1 MALKN
6 LALGAFALALVGF
19 GTVSHAEETYR
30 QDTVTQDTYTTK
42 TVTPDA
48 TMSAPLPNT
57 EASHVRVA
65 PVLGTSSF
73 ANSSSVKTD
82 RFGDGFSAG
91 ILADIGEHDW
101 NFETGVL
108 TLSSNTNRSGN
119 TASVRVNTW
128 GIPLLAKL
136 NLSGHPHETVF
147 LKAGAM
153 PFLASGQD
161 VSDFNVLGVGGIG
174 ANIPVG
180 HTTSILLDATYNRL
194 FNQSGDLTNYQGIAL
209 LAGLSFNI

>member
-6 LALGAFALALVGF
+6 LALAALAFSLGGF
-19 GTVSHAEETYR
+19 GTVVQAEEVYR
-30 QDTVTQDTYTTK
+30 QDTVTEDTYTTH

-48 TMSAPLPNT
+48 TVSAPQPRT
-57 EASHVRVA
+57 VAAPVRVA

-73 ANSSSVKTD
+73 ANDKNLRTD

-91 ILADIGEHDW
+91 VLADFGESDW

-119 TASVRVNTW
+119 TASVSINTW

-136 NLSGHPHETVF
+136 NFSGKPHETVF
-147 LKAGAM
+147 LKAGVM

-161 VSDFNVLGVGGIG
+161 VNNFNVLGVGGLG
-174 ANIPVG
+174 ANIPLG
-180 HTTSILLDATYNRL
+180 RNTSILLDATYNRL